1 MSRILILSTL
11 FRPDPLRRLDA
22 LEGGLERGLVVV
34 KKAKICTSSGRRR
47 TNLVDY
53 YELSDFMFRY
63 TTPGVPNV
71 WCHPVSSREE
81 IVMWVYYC
89 RHR

>member
-34 KKAKICTSSGRRR
+34 KKPKFA
-47 TNLVDY
+47 
-53 YELSDFMFRY
+53 
-63 TTPGVPNV
+63 PVPAAG
-71 WCHPVSSREE
+71 EQT
-81 IVMWVYYC
+81 
-89 RHR
+89 